1 MVMWVAHVIVA
12 ASNDPP
18 SWMCTREDT
27 LWATPW
33 VSTGAFQTDSTR
45 ISTLLLAHDGSNR
58 SFKDIGVS
66 DGHHSLS
73 HHQLDPVK
81 VAKIEKIDLFYMRQ
95 FAYYMERMK
104 SLKDA
109 DGSSMLDNSMVV
121 YCAGLSDGNRHRH
134 DDLPVIVA
142 GHAGGSF
149 NPGRHVKL
157 GGNTPMSNLYVRML
171 HEMGAT
177 VERFGDSTGK
187 LATV

>member
-171 HEMGAT
+171 H
-177 VERFGDSTGK
+177 
-187 LATV
+187 